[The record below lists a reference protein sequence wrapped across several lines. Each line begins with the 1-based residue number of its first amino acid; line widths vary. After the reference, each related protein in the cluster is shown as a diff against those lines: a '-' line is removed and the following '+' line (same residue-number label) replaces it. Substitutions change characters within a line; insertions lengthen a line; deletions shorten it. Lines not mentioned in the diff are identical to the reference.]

1 MAAKRLP
8 SPRAFHSPGLTDVKR
23 SMSLEATPN
32 IQLEK
37 MSRFNSSGSF
47 PDVTHPNTALTPK
60 ALPCHLRPRAFSL
73 CSLHEGLEKEFV
85 PQGLGRVVR
94 QRVLSWTPRCT
105 VPQKVPDGF
114 PSQWGLEVG
123 QEGATRASQA
133 RPGQGRGA

>member
-8 SPRAFHSPGLTDVKR
+8 SPRAFHSPSLTDVKR

-60 ALPCHLRPRAFSL
+60 ALPCHLQPRAFSL

-85 PQGLGRVVR
+85 P
-94 QRVLSWTPRCT
+94 
-105 VPQKVPDGF
+105 
-114 PSQWGLEVG
+114 
-123 QEGATRASQA
+123 
-133 RPGQGRGA
+133 